1 MATAAQA
8 AAAAAF
14 LSFLSSSPTYH
25 TASSS
30 FVSLRATPVL
40 PVSRR
45 AAATGGPRL
54 SSPLRGRRIG
64 AVVAQL
70 PTTHPEVASGDKKIR
85 WSSRAVRSFAM
96 AELEARKMRYPTTGT
111 EGLLMGILV
120 EGTSGAA
127 KLLRANGITLLKVRE
142 EAANVLGKSE
152 MFYFSPM
159 HPPLTEAAQRALDW
173 AVNEKL
179 KSGEDGEVTA
189 NHLLLGIWSDKE
201 SAGHKILTSL
211 GFDDEKARLLAETAN
226 EEAAMSPR

>member
-8 AAAAAF
+8 AAVF
-14 LSFLSSSPTYH
+14 LSFLSSSPSH
-25 TASSS
+25 HSAPSS
-30 FVSLRATPVL
+30 VSLGATPVL
-40 PVSRR
+40 PVSLRV
-45 AAATGGPRL
+45 AAAAGPRL
-54 SSPLRGRRIG
+54 SSPLRGRRIS
-64 AVVAQL
+64 AVIAQL
-70 PTTHPEVASGDKKIR
+70 PTAHPEVSNGDKKIR

-159 HPPLTEAAQRALDW
+159 HPPLTKAAQQALDW

-179 KSGEDGEVTA
+179 KSAQHST
-189 NHLLLGIWSDKE
+189 I
-201 SAGHKILTSL
+201 
-211 GFDDEKARLLAETAN
+211 
-226 EEAAMSPR
+226 